1 MFAERIG
8 SAELAELAAG
18 GASLSGT
25 LRAADLPRLA
35 GVVAREA
42 APASAPLAVTVDFAK
57 GPEGWPVVRIRADGS
72 LQLTCQRCLGPLSW
86 PVALDVALTAVASE
100 ARADELA
107 DPFDSLL
114 LDEDG
119 ALALR
124 AAVEDEVLAT
134 LPLAPLHEDGTCGAG
149 EPAAEP
155 VERPVVTRPFA
166 GLGNLLKRGA
176 GGDAED

>member
-18 GASLSGT
+18 GGSLTGT
-25 LRAADLPRLA
+25 VRAAELPRLA
-35 GVVAREA
+35 DVVARESGHA
-42 APASAPLAVTVDFAK
+42 DAPLAVTVDFAK
-57 GPEGWPVVRIRADGS
+57 GPEGFPVVRIRADGA
-72 LQLTCQRCLGPLSW
+72 LRLTCQRCLGAMSW

-107 DPFDSLL
+107 DPFDSVL

-134 LPLAPLHEDGTCGAG
+134 LPLAPLHEDGTCGGA

-155 VERPVVTRPFA
+155 PGRATVTRPFA
-166 GLGNLLKRGA
+166 GLDTLLKRGA